1 MSQWTPD
8 LSDRFQT
15 QILAHD
21 LIKSVQER
29 SEPLLRSH
37 PVCSCPF
44 VTNNLLFIGGSGSTH
59 VRQPQ
64 GIEITVKFLGSKAKC
79 QLGLTVFKMELFFI
93 SQSDLSFPRWTPS
106 CG

>member
-29 SEPLLRSH
+29 SEPLRKSH

-44 VTNNLLFIGGSGSTH
+44 VTSDILFIGGTGSIH
-59 VRQPQ
+59 VGQPQ
-64 GIEITVKFLGSKAKC
+64 GIEITSKSLGSKAKC

-93 SQSDLSFPRWTPS
+93 SQHGLSFSHGTPS

>member
-1 MSQWTPD
+1 MSRWTPD

-44 VTNNLLFIGGSGSTH
+44 VTNNLLFVGGSGSTH
-59 VRQPQ
+59 VGQPQ

-79 QLGLTVFKMELFFI
+79 QLDLTVFKMELFFI
-93 SQSDLSFPRWTPS
+93 SQSGLSFPHWTPS